1 MGGRNRP
8 GKRER
13 KQMTKSSDGEQTGP
27 GATRKHWAK
36 EAKEKAGALDKL
48 LADLNC
54 ETVEGLRVALLAHAA
69 KPGGPS
75 AGDYA
80 ATVAAEPD
88 FRPRTA
94 TEADRRPDPRPA
106 TPTPTDPLAWI
117 TPETP
122 NVSIVSSI
130 AVFGLVAAKDP
141 RGKGAI
147 DLANYTSEPWWAC
160 PFDFRHENRTEET
173 NQRVMKRAWWFH
185 NYRRELAEQV
195 YAPGNRPVPKDA
207 VIGAEDFTGWD
218 NMTRAA
224 SGKRTPLTEFVP
236 LREAVR
242 HLLQRHTDTFV
253 NWSRHKRDFP
263 QTIPNPYRNRIDSMG
278 GRILA
283 NVTEEQRE
291 REWNAA
297 KR

>member
-1 MGGRNRP
+1 
-8 GKRER
+8 
-13 KQMTKSSDGEQTGP
+13 MTKSSDGEQSGS

-36 EAKEKAGALDKL
+36 EAKEKAGALDRL

-54 ETVEGLRVALLAHAA
+54 DTVEGLREVLAAYGP

-80 ATVAAEPD
+80 TTVTADPGLSADFFSKPCAKRANPEGRAESPPVD
-88 FRPRTA
+88 
-94 TEADRRPDPRPA
+94 
-106 TPTPTDPLAWI
+106 DPLAWI